1 MSLLILLALCS
12 VAPAI
17 GVVELPIE
25 DDPRFAVSQNVK
37 AMTNIIER
45 LYIVSRNYNITTPNR
60 CHSAIKTAALS
71 HDKIVVALRT
81 HLGGIGGPPEES
93 KSLFISLRTGLHK
106 KDNAV
111 IYRLHPRFHPALR
124 KLMYIDPFRRC
135 LILVERIGHHG
146 RGCQLMMT
154 ESALD
159 YPIPTFCMLLYRHH
173 CPGPKVALYHPYCKY
188 QDALIDRKAID
199 EGYNKH

>member
-1 MSLLILLALCS
+1 MTLLILLALCS
-12 VAPAI
+12 VVTAI

-25 DDPRFAVSQNVK
+25 DDPRFALSQNVK
-37 AMTNIIER
+37 AMTSIIER
-45 LYIVSRNYNITTPNR
+45 MYIVSRNYNITTPNR

-93 KSLFISLRTGLHK
+93 KTLFISLRTGLHK

-111 IYRLHPRFHPALR
+111 IYKLHPRFHPALR
-124 KLMYIDPFRRC
+124 KLMYLDPFGRC

-199 EGYNKH
+199 EGYIKH